1 MYHFKA
7 ILPIEAFFIG
17 QNMRLCIHMRQSQ
30 LFTRTKRENPSD
42 EEAKNAQLLIRGGY
56 IYKEMAGVYAWLPL
70 GLRVINKIKK
80 IVAEEMEAIG
90 SQEII
95 MTALQNKEIWE
106 KTGRWDDEKVDI
118 WFKTA
123 LKSGTEVGLGWSH
136 EEPIVEMMKSYIA
149 SYQDLPKYVHQFQ
162 TKLRNEV
169 RAKSGVMRGREFVMK
184 DMYSFCS
191 TEEAHKEFYEKATQA
206 YLQVYKRL
214 GLGDITYVTSASG
227 GAFTDNF
234 SHEFQTLCE
243 AGEDIVYVHKN
254 QNYAVNEEIF
264 NEETLTKLKSQK
276 EDFEKKKAAEVG
288 NIFTFGTEKC
298 EQMGLY
304 FTDAEGKKQPV
315 FLGSYG
321 VGITRLVAVIAE
333 VFSDEKGIVWPSSV
347 APFQVH
353 LIALGE
359 GMDEAESLY
368 KELSNSGVQVLFD
381 DRPDVMAGEKFA
393 DADLLGMPWRIVV
406 SKRSL
411 ENGGVEIKKRTE
423 TESIVIPINEI
434 VAHVK
439 KAL

>member
-1 MYHFKA
+1 
-7 ILPIEAFFIG
+7 
-17 QNMRLCIHMRQSQ
+17 MRQSQ

-42 EEAKNAQLLIRGGY
+42 ETSKNAQLLLRAGF
-56 IYKEMAGVYAWLPL
+56 IYKEMAGAYAWLPL

-80 IVAEEMEAIG
+80 IVSEEMEAIG

-123 LKSGTEVGLGWSH
+123 LKNGTEVGLGWSH
-136 EEPIVEMMKSYIA
+136 EEPIVEMMKSYIT

-169 RAKSGVMRGREFVMK
+169 RAKSGVLRGREFLMK
-184 DMYSFCS
+184 DMYSFCVS
-191 TEEAHKEFYEKATQA
+191 EDAHNDFYKKATEA

-227 GAFTDNF
+227 GAFTNNF

-243 AGEDIVYVHKN
+243 AGEDAVYVHKKE
-254 QNYAVNEEIF
+254 NYAVNEEIF
-264 NEETLTKLKSQK
+264 NDETLAKLGAQK
-276 EDFEKKKAAEVG
+276 DDFEMKKAAEVG

-298 EQMGLY
+298 EQMGLA
-304 FTDAEGKKQPV
+304 FTDSEGKKQPV

-321 VGITRLVAVIAE
+321 VGVTRLVGVIAE
-333 VFSDEKGIVWPSSV
+333 IFSDDKGMVWPASV
-347 APFQVH
+347 APFAVH
-353 LIALGE
+353 LIGLGE
-359 GMDEAESLY
+359 DMTDAEKLY
-368 KELSNSGVQVLFD
+368 TELISAGVEVLFD
-381 DRPDVMAGEKFA
+381 DRTGVTAGEKFA
-393 DADLLGMPWRIVV
+393 DADLLGMPTRIVI

-411 ENGGVEIKKRTE
+411 ENGGAEIKGRTE
-423 TESIVIPINEI
+423 SEGRIVPLSEVLSTVSTNY
-434 VAHVK
+434 
-439 KAL
+439 

>member
-1 MYHFKA
+1 MFLWQY
-7 ILPIEAFFIG
+7 I
-17 QNMRLCIHMRQSQ
+17 RTMRQSQ
-30 LFTRTKRENPSD
+30 LFTRTKKENPAD
-42 EEAKNAQLLIRGGY
+42 ETSKNAQLLIRGGF

-123 LKSGTEVGLGWSH
+123 LKNGSEVGLGWSH
-136 EEPIVEMMKSYIA
+136 EEPIIEMMKSYIT

-162 TKLRNEV
+162 TKLRNES

-191 TEEAHKEFYEKATQA
+191 SEEAHMDFYNKSTQA

-243 AGEDIVYVHKN
+243 AGEDVIYVHKKD
-254 QNYAVNEEIF
+254 NYAVNEEIF
-264 NEETLTKLKSQK
+264 NEKTLVKHSANKD
-276 EDFEKKKAAEVG
+276 DFEMKKAAEVG

-298 EQMGLY
+298 EQMGLS
-304 FTDAEGKKQPV
+304 FTDTEGKKQPV

-321 VGITRLVAVIAE
+321 VGVTRLVGVLAE
-333 VFSDEKGIVWPSSV
+333 IFSDEKGIVWPESV

-353 LIALGE
+353 LLVLGTNEDTWSKANALY
-359 GMDEAESLY
+359 ESL
-368 KELSNSGVQVLFD
+368 NQNGVEVIFD
-381 DRPDVMAGEKFA
+381 DRAGLAPGEKFA
-393 DADLLGMPWRIVV
+393 DADLLGMPVRVVV
-406 SKRSL
+406 SDRSL
-411 ENGGVEIKKRTE
+411 EKGGYEMKKRN
-423 TESIVIPINEI
+423 ESEATIVNEEELMKI
-434 VAHVK
+434 LKHA
-439 KAL
+439 

>member
-1 MYHFKA
+1 
-7 ILPIEAFFIG
+7 
-17 QNMRLCIHMRQSQ
+17 MRQSQ
-30 LFTRTKRENPSD
+30 LFTRTKRENPAD
-42 EEAKNAQLLIRGGY
+42 ETSKNAQLLIRGGY
-56 IYKEMAGVYAWLPL
+56 IYKEMAGAYAWLPL

-95 MTALQNKEIWE
+95 MTALQNKEVWE

-123 LKSGTEVGLGWSH
+123 LKNGTEVGFGWSH
-136 EEPIVEMMKSYIA
+136 EEPIIEMMKLYITSYK
-149 SYQDLPKYVHQFQ
+149 DLPQYVHQFQ

-169 RAKSGVMRGREFVMK
+169 RAKSGVMRGREFGMK
-184 DMYSFCS
+184 DMYSFS
-191 TEEAHKEFYEKATQA
+191 ATEEAHNEFYKKSTEA

-234 SHEFQTLCE
+234 SHEFQTICE
-243 AGEDIVYVHKN
+243 AGEDVIYVHKKD
-254 QNYAVNEEIF
+254 NYAVNEEIF
-264 NEETLTKLKSQK
+264 NDETITKLGAKK
-276 EDFEKKKAAEVG
+276 EDFEMKKAAEVG

-298 EQMGLY
+298 EQMGLS

-321 VGITRLVAVIAE
+321 VGITRLVGVIAE
-333 VFSDEKGIVWPSSV
+333 IFSDDKGIVWPTSI
-347 APFQVH
+347 APFAVH

-359 GMDEAESLY
+359 DISDAEALY
-368 KELSNSGVQVLFD
+368 KELSDKGIEVLFD
-381 DRPDVMAGEKFA
+381 DRIGATAGEKFA
-393 DADLLGMPWRIVV
+393 DADLLGMPLRIVI

-411 ENGGVEIKKRTE
+411 ENGGAEIKKRTDS
-423 TESIVIPINEI
+423 ESIIVPLKEVIT
-434 VAHVK
+434 HVQK
-439 KAL
+439 SL